1 MEREEIFREIEKFG
15 GAVYDHPFEEDAET
29 AVLRHAHTRRWFGV
43 WIRVPKRYFGEGE
56 GGEFCLNVKCPPDLS
71 AALRQNYAAVLPA
84 WHMNKLHWVT
94 LRLHGDLP
102 DGEIAQLLRLS
113 YDMTLPRRQQRPP
126 FG

>member
-102 DGEIAQLLRLS
+102 AGEIAQLLRLS
-113 YDMTLPRRQQRPP
+113 YDMPLPRRQPRPP
-126 FG
+126 QK